1 MPITQFHKLSTHHQT
16 AYHNLCTSKDPP
28 PGVDKLLWNGL
39 KFCLQK
45 PLPKPNIDS
54 TCLRLT
60 EDVRRKHYWST
71 HGDGDNSDYNPK
83 LYIRSQWTAPE
94 APAPLE
100 LALQNF
106 QTALHQ
112 QTRDNLSA
120 QPRQHNL
127 PASHQK
133 LLQELSNNKDFT
145 ITATDKNLGPAI
157 LERSVYKQRCL
168 SDHLE
173 DKNTYQRLAPDDVTL
188 RMASAEGAMHLLVKR
203 HEKHLSRA
211 ETVYFTRC
219 LQEPRRVPQFYCTPK
234 VHKTPWATRP
244 IVSCVNSRMGD
255 LSKWIDAQLQQVV
268 HLCPSH
274 LKDSQTLLQLLK
286 SLGKLPTTAVLSVSD
301 AKSMYTNIQTTH
313 GLNTLKRW
321 LLLHAHELPKTFP
334 RI

>member
-1 MPITQFHKLSTHHQT
+1 MQPQPQVPPTNSKRQRRKTPGQTNAKCSEQPKPWQKQRHHTRLSQKATQRPKAKQRPQAGTPKHIKILQQSSQIQSQNSRRIVKRFVRRYAKFLHTHNAIDTPTAHPHPLVSQQRTQSKHNSIRKHGFWCNPRLPLWAGVTLVLSKMPIAQFHKLSTHHQT

-60 EDVRRKHYWST
+60 EDVRRKHFWST

-94 APAPLE
+94 APPPLE

-127 PASHQK
+127 PASHRK

-188 RMASAEGAMHLLVKR
+188 
-203 HEKHLSRA
+203 
-211 ETVYFTRC
+211 
-219 LQEPRRVPQFYCTPK
+219 
-234 VHKTPWATRP
+234 
-244 IVSCVNSRMGD
+244 
-255 LSKWIDAQLQQVV
+255 
-268 HLCPSH
+268 
-274 LKDSQTLLQLLK
+274 
-286 SLGKLPTTAVLSVSD
+286 
-301 AKSMYTNIQTTH
+301 
-313 GLNTLKRW
+313 
-321 LLLHAHELPKTFP
+321 
-334 RI
+334 

>member
-1 MPITQFHKLSTHHQT
+1 MGWRHARSQKNAHHTISQTFHTPSNCTPQSLHIERPTTRSRQT
-16 AYHNLCTSKDPP
+16 PLERIEILPAKA
-28 PGVDKLLWNGL
+28 LL
-39 KFCLQK
+39 
-45 PLPKPNIDS
+45 KPNIDS

-60 EDVRRKHYWST
+60 EDVRRKHHWST

-83 LYIRSQWTAPE
+83 LHIRSQWTAPE

-127 PASHQK
+127 PASHRK

-145 ITATDKNLGPAI
+145 ITATDKNLRPAI
-157 LERSVYKQRCL
+157 LERSVYKQCCL

-188 RMASAEGAMHLLVKR
+188 RMASAEGAMHPLIKR

-244 IVSCVNSRMGD
+244 
-255 LSKWIDAQLQQVV
+255 
-268 HLCPSH
+268 
-274 LKDSQTLLQLLK
+274 
-286 SLGKLPTTAVLSVSD
+286 
-301 AKSMYTNIQTTH
+301 
-313 GLNTLKRW
+313 
-321 LLLHAHELPKTFP
+321 
-334 RI
+334 